1 MSACEAASATDTKDI
16 YRMLAEYAG
25 HVPKDAK
32 LADLPVQMPTAFER
46 AISMN
51 PAMAPAPQREQE
63 TMITADDM

>member
-1 MSACEAASATDTKDI
+1 
-16 YRMLAEYAG
+16 MLAEYAG